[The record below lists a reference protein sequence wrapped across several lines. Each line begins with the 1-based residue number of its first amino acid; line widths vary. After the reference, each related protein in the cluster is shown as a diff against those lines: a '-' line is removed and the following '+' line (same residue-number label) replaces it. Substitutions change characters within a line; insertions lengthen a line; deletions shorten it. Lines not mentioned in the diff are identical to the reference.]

1 MNINEIANKYIDGD
15 LNEGVKKELEG
26 LDAKEYAKL
35 REGFFNASDGI
46 TSISEILG
54 LPKSEK
60 KIWDQIAKLA
70 DKSDLGKYL

>member
-35 REGFFNASDGI
+35 ISGFFIASDGI
-46 TSISEILG
+46 KSISDILG
-54 LPKSEK
+54 LTKSEK